1 MNKTN
6 QNIFIN
12 YSGYQRGISNF
23 KLTSVKVDSFHV
35 NDIKDA
41 YSFCINN
48 KLPIYDKYDI
58 FKSFIKTPIKL
69 KHISEYK
76 KYNQDDL
83 KKYSLIC
90 YIDDLIKLKNTNS
103 LQLKGHFPKIKNES
117 YLLFSDLN
125 VKIYFLNNVK
135 FSKKLISKSVIDRI
149 RSSTKLE
156 YNQIEYAFGIEKEN
170 IDDIILK
177 IIIENDILCSNSI
190 REIYFNYR
198 ETVEYINKIK
208 LEVHGDKLTN
218 NNFEELDTDDKLD
231 NFKINCLT
239 TNKKKSNNK
248 LSKKYKFVDF
258 SFDCDIEIKFK
269 LLSVKK
275 RKVELFDKIYANE
288 SDDEYTMYINKKK
301 IKLPKNN
308 KKFIDKNE
316 DSKIFGF
323 GFNIRNHGN
332 GDNINTEN
340 NTNFEKNN
348 NNNSISKFQKLFHNI
363 SETQKKEIE
372 KYENELKKKLNFKE
386 IINIKDVEYIGGV
399 DTQYLE
405 NNSLKGIAGIVVIK
419 TSTFEIV
426 YHDYIFEDFE
436 YEYCPSYLDA
446 REGPKYIKLIN
457 NLKINCPKYIPQVI
471 IVDGNGRMNRNYFGL
486 ACWVGALS
494 QISTIGYIKKYY
506 RMKYLSKMRYEYIIK
521 KLKVN
526 ESEAIFD
533 NNKMLI
539 GYILRFTGKDD
550 PLIINPG
557 NMIDAITSLNICKK
571 LNVGQSLPLPTFL
584 ADLFVREMVNYYQ
597 NWTNKSTNPWIIQ
610 KGKNL
615 LEKFI
620 KKNYDS
626 IKNGTFI
633 ISSQTNHE
641 KYDIQSNN
649 EIEDGEIYSYDSDLV
664 NENFEKKFENNYNS
678 DNDEIKS
685 AGYNEIEEKHHQTK
699 KPFLEDIIEN
709 LNESNSSGIK
719 KNFNKE
725 NQTANNGKIP
735 DNLMD
740 VDKNSPEKDISII
753 KKFNP
758 FDISKYKDKQ
768 IDNTDKKINLKDDFV
783 YQTLDKTKEISKNIN
798 STKENNSKIE
808 KNTAEK
814 DIEIKKLSKKDK
826 IKSSQPYLKSSYIT
840 LTETENIVNEKK
852 SKSVIKIKKNKNKKK
867 NIKNENKKNTNDL
880 NNNSYN
886 TTKQNKNID
895 IISKENQIENS
906 IDNNTKSE
914 YIYEYYDRYNSNI
927 LLTINRNYYGIRN
940 IGNTC
945 YFNALIQMLKSCD
958 IFYEIIVNSDCS
970 NNTHSLLRNVFK
982 NIDSNKLEEED
993 IRKFLKYFEF
1003 TVGRYYDVMDLFEK
1017 LLDKIIDECKNTD
1030 HLDKIKETFEIGIH
1044 RKIFCNNHEHERF
1057 ENEYSIRLSIST
1069 LLYDATKSYMVYDL
1083 DDYLCNTTNSRNN
1096 VKGINKFIKLPQ
1108 YLIIAL
1114 NRLILEENKN
1124 NDVVFTPD
1132 NLDLDEFNDENIQN
1146 NYIYSLSGIII
1157 HKYTKIN
1164 QLDEINN
1171 SLIGHFTFL
1180 KKDNFIN
1187 SKDSDNDGILFDD
1200 LNVYSCNFSKIKN
1213 YVIGNNQNDIE
1224 YPSSYIFIYKKINK
1238 NLDNKSLIKI
1248 NNEIHSHI
1256 QLSYENTNS
1265 ISFIKNENNI
1275 KIENSNSSQIK
1286 NEKFIENTKRK
1297 IKKLKKIKPE
1307 KENNSEKK
1315 ESHIKDNYYLDILVN
1330 RLSLQKPLKL
1340 RDNRPQKNNGKNN
1353 KKNKSKRKIT
1363 SINDNEKKNL
1373 IETDIDKEIEKLDI
1387 SINFNKSNSDIM
1399 QQKLNNY
1406 NLAKKYISDRINKK
1420 NYITTK
1426 RLWNYNLADIDKNYH
1441 KEWESFNNN
1450 FVKMYN
1456 KSYKI
1461 DFSIKKNEDYEK
1473 QVGEEGFTGNSD
1485 LVNIKKHAYIPFID
1499 KVAFEEYINSN
1510 AEDCLQNNIKFTIK
1524 DTDFRRI
1531 PYICPICK
1539 QILLNEKLVN
1549 HFFNFHYFSL
1559 HLIYWTDISQHI
1571 EQYVNEQIQ
1580 NKFNICIFYIRY
1592 FTSLYFFLYKY
1603 KQNNEI
1609 VNKSLRYKLD
1619 IMKKYINTELIDNLS
1634 QKKLSESDALNTIKI
1649 CENLYVDYFKHNLPQ
1664 ARKNRIYRNEGIN
1677 KGKRGEEKNIKK
1689 EIKKENNSDKKIKP
1703 EESEADKVDSEK
1715 FDSESD
1721 VQYTDNGRIKQNLK
1735 KLIKKIDNE
1744 KMKKEN
1750 NNNKNNIKDNKEKDN
1765 EKNKDKKRHKSRKK

>member
-1 MNKTN
+1 MNKTSH
-6 QNIFIN
+6 NIFIN
-12 YSGYQRGISNF
+12 YSGFQRGISNF

-58 FKSFIKTPIKL
+58 FKYFIKTPIKL
-69 KHISEYK
+69 KRTSDYK
-76 KYNQDDL
+76 KYNKEDL
-83 KKYSLIC
+83 KKYALIS
-90 YIDDLIKLKNTNS
+90 YIDDLLKLKNTNS

-135 FSKKLISKSVIDRI
+135 FSKKLIYKNVIDRI

-190 REIYFNYR
+190 REIYFNYQ

-208 LEVHGDKLTN
+208 LEIHGNKLTN

-231 NFKINCLT
+231 NLKINCLT
-239 TNKKKSNNK
+239 VNKKKFNNK
-248 LSKKYKFVDF
+248 LSKKYKFLDY
-258 SFDCDIEIKFK
+258 SFDSDIEIKFK

-275 RKVELFDKIYANE
+275 RKVELLDKIYANE
-288 SDDEYTMYINKKK
+288 SDDVYTMYINKKK
-301 IKLPKNN
+301 NKLPKIN
-308 KKFIDKNE
+308 KNFIDNDE
-316 DSKIFGF
+316 DSEIFGF
-323 GFNIRNHGN
+323 RFNIRNPGN
-332 GDNINTEN
+332 EDNINTVN
-340 NTNFEKNN
+340 NNNYEKNN
-348 NNNSISKFQKLFHNI
+348 NYTSISKFQQLFHNI
-363 SETQKKEIE
+363 SETQKKQIE
-372 KYENELKKKLNFKE
+372 KFENELKKKLNFTK
-386 IINIKDVEYIGGV
+386 IINIDDIEYIGGV

-419 TSTFEIV
+419 AKTFEIV
-426 YHDYIFEDFE
+426 YHDYIFEDFQ

-446 REGPKYIKLIN
+446 REGPKYYKLID

-471 IVDGNGRMNRNYFGL
+471 IVDGNGRMNRNDFGL

-494 QISTIGYIKKYY
+494 QIATVGYIKKYY
-506 RMKYLSKMRYEYIIK
+506 RMKYLTQKRYENIIN

-533 NNKMLI
+533 NNNILI
-539 GYILRFTGKDD
+539 GYILRFTEKDD

-557 NMIDAITSLNICKK
+557 NMIDAVTSLNICKK

-597 NWTNKSTNPWIIQ
+597 NWTNKSTNPWIIG

-620 KKNYDS
+620 KKNYNS
-626 IKNGTFI
+626 IINGTFN
-633 ISSQTNHE
+633 ISSQTNNE

-664 NENFEKKFENNYNS
+664 NENFKKNFENNYNS

-685 AGYNEIEEKHHQTK
+685 AGYYEIEEKHHQRN
-699 KPFLEDIIEN
+699 KPFLEDIKEN
-709 LNESNSSGIK
+709 LNENNSSGIK

-725 NQTANNGKIP
+725 NQIANNGKIP

-768 IDNTDKKINLKDDFV
+768 IDNTDKKINLNDNFV
-783 YQTLDKTKEISKNIN
+783 YQTPDKKKEIIKNIN

-814 DIEIKKLSKKDK
+814 DIENKKLSKKDK

-840 LTETENIVNEKK
+840 LTETENIINEKK
-852 SKSVIKIKKNKNKKK
+852 SKSVTKIKKIKNKKK
-867 NIKNENKKNTNDL
+867 IIKNENKKNTNDL
-880 NNNSYN
+880 NNNSSYN
-886 TTKQNKNID
+886 TTKQNKNIE
-895 IISKENQIENS
+895 IISKENKIENS
-906 IDNNTKSE
+906 IGANTKCE
-914 YIYEYYDRYNSNI
+914 YIYEYYDKFKSNI
-927 LLTINRNYYGIRN
+927 LLTINLNYFGIRN

-945 YFNALIQMLKSCD
+945 YFNSLIQMLKSCD
-958 IFYEIIVNSDCS
+958 LFYEIIVNSNCS
-970 NNTHSLLRNVFK
+970 NNTHSLLRNIFK
-982 NIDSNKLEEED
+982 NIDSNKLEKED
-993 IRKFLKYFEF
+993 IIKFLENFEF
-1003 TVGRYYDVMDLFEK
+1003 IVGRYYDVMDLFEK

-1030 HLDKIKETFEIGIH
+1030 HFDKIKETFEIGIH
-1044 RKIFCNNHEHERF
+1044 RKIFCNGHEHERF

-1069 LLYDATKSYMVYDL
+1069 LLFDATKSYMEYDL
-1083 DDYLCNTTNSRNN
+1083 NDYLCSNTNSRYNA
-1096 VKGINKFIKLPQ
+1096 KGKNKFIKLPQ

-1132 NLDLDEFNDENIQN
+1132 NIDLDEFNDENIQN
-1146 NYIYSLSGIII
+1146 KYMFSLSGIII
-1157 HKYTKIN
+1157 HKYTIIN
-1164 QLDEINN
+1164 QIDEINN

-1180 KKDNFIN
+1180 KKENFIN
-1187 SKDSDNDGILFDD
+1187 SKDNENDGILFDD

-1224 YPSSYIFIYKKINK
+1224 YPSSYIFLYKKINK
-1238 NLDNKSLIKI
+1238 NFDNKSLIKI

-1265 ISFIKNENNI
+1265 ISFIKIENNI
-1275 KIENSNSSQIK
+1275 KFENSNSTQIK
-1286 NEKFIENTKRK
+1286 NEKFTENTKRK

-1307 KENNSEKK
+1307 NNSEKK
-1315 ESHIKDNYYLDILVN
+1315 VSHIKDNYYLDILVN
-1330 RLSLQKPLKL
+1330 RLTLQKPLKL
-1340 RDNRPQKNNGKNN
+1340 RDNRPQKNNGKIN
-1353 KKNKSKRKIT
+1353 KKNKSKSKIT

-1387 SINFNKSNSDIM
+1387 SINFDKSNSDIM

-1406 NLAKKYISDRINKK
+1406 NLAKKYINDRINKK

-1426 RLWNYNLADIDKNYH
+1426 RLWNYNLKDIDEKYH
-1441 KEWESFNNN
+1441 KEWEYFSNN
-1450 FVKMYN
+1450 FDKMYN

-1485 LVNIKKHAYIPFID
+1485 LVNIKKHAYIPFLD
-1499 KVAFEEYINSN
+1499 KVAFEDYINSN

-1539 QILLNEKLVN
+1539 QITLNEKLVN

-1580 NKFNICIFYIRY
+1580 NKFNICIFYVRY
-1592 FTSLYFFLYKY
+1592 FTSLYYFLYKY
-1603 KQNNEI
+1603 KQNNDI
-1609 VNKSLRYKLD
+1609 VNKTLQYKLD

-1634 QKKLSESDALNTIKI
+1634 QNKLTESEALNTIKI
-1649 CENLYVDYFKHNLPQ
+1649 CENLYFDYFIHNLPQ
-1664 ARKNRIYRNEGIN
+1664 ARKNRIFRQEGIN

-1689 EIKKENNSDKKIKP
+1689 EIKKENNTDKKIKT
-1703 EESEADKVDSEK
+1703 EESEADNVDSEK

-1721 VQYTDNGRIKQNLK
+1721 VQYTNNGRIQQNLK

-1750 NNNKNNIKDNKEKDN
+1750 NNNKNNIKDNKGKDN
-1765 EKNKDKKRHKSRKK
+1765 AKNKDKILRKSRKK

>member
-12 YSGYQRGISNF
+12 YSGFERGISNF
-23 KLTSVKVDSFHV
+23 KLTSVKVDSFQV

-41 YSFCINN
+41 YNYCINN

-58 FKSFIKTPIKL
+58 FKYFIKTPIKL
-69 KHISEYK
+69 KNVSEYK
-76 KYNQDDL
+76 KYNEDEL
-83 KKYSLIC
+83 KKYALIS
-90 YIDDLIKLKNTNS
+90 YIDDLLKLKNTNS
-103 LQLKGHFPKIKNES
+103 LQLKGHFPKIKNKS

-125 VKIYFLNNVK
+125 VKIYFLNDVK
-135 FSKKLISKSVIDRI
+135 FSNKKISKNIIDRI

-156 YNQIEYAFGIEKEN
+156 YSEIEYVFGTEKEN
-170 IDDIILK
+170 INEIIIK
-177 IIIENDILCSNSI
+177 IINENNMLCSNYI
-190 REIYFNYR
+190 REIYFNYH
-198 ETVEYINKIK
+198 ETIEYINKIK
-208 LEVHGDKLTN
+208 LEIHGNKLSN
-218 NNFEELDTDDKLD
+218 NNFEELDTDDNLD
-231 NFKINCLT
+231 NLKINCLT
-239 TNKKKSNNK
+239 VNKKKSNNK
-248 LSKKYKFVDF
+248 LSKKYKFVNF
-258 SFDCDIEIKFK
+258 SFDSDIEIKFK

-288 SDDEYTMYINKKK
+288 SDDEYTMYIKKKK

-316 DSKIFGF
+316 DSEIFGF
-323 GFNIRNHGN
+323 GFKIRNHGN

-340 NTNFEKNN
+340 NNNFEINN
-348 NNNSISKFQKLFHNI
+348 NNTSISKFQQLFHNI

-372 KYENELKKKLNFKE
+372 KFENELKKKLNFIK
-386 IINIKDVEYIGGV
+386 ILNINDIEYIGGV

-405 NNSLKGIAGIVVIK
+405 NNSLKGIAGIVVINSK
-419 TSTFEIV
+419 TFEIV

-446 REGPKYIKLIN
+446 REGPKYIKLID
-457 NLKINCPKYIPQVI
+457 NLKKNCPKYIPQII
-471 IVDGNGRMNRNYFGL
+471 IVDGNGWMNRNDFGL

-494 QISTIGYIKKYY
+494 QIATVGYIKKYY
-506 RMKYLSKMRYEYIIK
+506 RMKYLTKKRYENIIK

-526 ESEAIFD
+526 ESEAIF
-533 NNKMLI
+533 NNNNILI
-539 GYILRFTGKDD
+539 GFILRFTEKDD

-557 NMIDAITSLNICKK
+557 NMLDAVTSLNICKK

-597 NWTNKSTNPWIIQ
+597 NWINKSTYPWIIG

-626 IKNGTFI
+626 IINGTFI
-633 ISSQTNHE
+633 ISSQTNNE

-649 EIEDGEIYSYDSDLV
+649 EIEEGEVFSYNSDFG
-664 NENFEKKFENNYNS
+664 NENFKKNFENNYNS

-685 AGYNEIEEKHHQTK
+685 AGYYEIEEKHHRK
-699 KPFLEDIIEN
+699 KPFLEDIKEN
-709 LNESNSSGIK
+709 LNETNSSGIK
-719 KNFNKE
+719 KITNKV
-725 NQTANNGKIP
+725 NQLVNNDKIS
-735 DNLMD
+735 DNIMD
-740 VDKNSPEKDISII
+740 IDKNSPEKEITII

-758 FDISKYKDKQ
+758 FNISKNKDKH
-768 IDNTDKKINLKDDFV
+768 IDNTDKKNNLNDNFV
-783 YQTLDKTKEISKNIN
+783 YQTPDKIKEISKNIN
-798 STKENNSKIE
+798 SSKENNSKIE

-814 DIEIKKLSKKDK
+814 DIENKKLSKKDK

-840 LTETENIVNEKK
+840 LTQTENIENQKK
-852 SKSVIKIKKNKNKKK
+852 SKSVTKIKKIKNKKK
-867 NIKNENKKNTNDL
+867 IIKNEIKKNTNDL
-880 NNNSYN
+880 NNNSSYN
-886 TTKQNKNID
+886 MTKQNKNID
-895 IISKENQIENS
+895 IISKEDRIENS
-906 IDNNTKSE
+906 IGANRKYE
-914 YIYEYYDRYNSNI
+914 YIYEYYDNFNSNI
-927 LLTINRNYYGIRN
+927 LLTINRNYFGIRN

-945 YFNALIQMLKSCD
+945 YFNSLIQMLKSCD
-958 IFYEIIVNSDCS
+958 IFYEIIVNSNCS
-970 NNTHSLLRNVFK
+970 NNTHSLLKNVFK
-982 NIDSNKLEEED
+982 NIDSNKLEKED
-993 IRKFLKYFEF
+993 ITKFLENFEF
-1003 TVGRYYDVMDLFEK
+1003 IVGRYYDVMDLFEK

-1030 HLDKIKETFEIGIH
+1030 HVDKIKESFEIGIH

-1057 ENEYSIRLSIST
+1057 ENEYSIRLSIFT
-1069 LLYDATKSYMVYDL
+1069 LLLDATKSYMEYDL
-1083 DDYLCNTTNSRNN
+1083 NNYLCNDTGNKYNA
-1096 VKGINKFIKLPQ
+1096 KGKNKFFKLPQ

-1114 NRLILEENKN
+1114 NRLILEGNKN

-1132 NLDLDEFNDENIQN
+1132 KLDLDEFNDENIQN

-1180 KKDNFIN
+1180 KKENFIN

-1213 YVIGNNQNDIE
+1213 YVIGNNQNDKE
-1224 YPSSYIFIYKKINK
+1224 YPSSYIFLYKKINK

-1275 KIENSNSSQIK
+1275 KIENSNSTQIK
-1286 NEKFIENTKRK
+1286 NEKFVENTKRK
-1297 IKKLKKIKPE
+1297 IKKFKKIKPE
-1307 KENNSEKK
+1307 NENNSEKK
-1315 ESHIKDNYYLDILVN
+1315 VSHIKDNYYLDILVN

-1387 SINFNKSNSDIM
+1387 SINFDKSNSDII

-1406 NLAKKYISDRINKK
+1406 NLAKKYINDRINKK

-1426 RLWNYNLADIDKNYH
+1426 RLWNYNLKDIDEKYH
-1441 KEWESFNNN
+1441 KEWELFSNN
-1450 FVKMYN
+1450 FVEMYN

-1473 QVGEEGFTGNSD
+1473 QVGEQGFSGNSD

-1499 KVAFEEYINSN
+1499 KDAFEDYINSN

-1592 FTSLYFFLYKY
+1592 FTSLYYFLYKY

-1609 VNKSLRYKLD
+1609 VNKTLRYKLD

-1634 QKKLSESDALNTIKI
+1634 QNKLSESEALNTIKI
-1649 CENLYVDYFKHNLPQ
+1649 CENLYADYFIHNLPQ
-1664 ARKNRIYRNEGIN
+1664 ARKNRIYRQEGIN
-1677 KGKRGEEKNIKK
+1677 KCKRGEDKNIKK
-1689 EIKKENNSDKKIKP
+1689 EIKKENNTDKKIKN
-1703 EESEADKVDSEK
+1703 EESESDQIDSEK

-1721 VQYTDNGRIKQNLK
+1721 VQYTNNGRKKQNLK
-1735 KLIKKIDNE
+1735 KLIKKVDNE

-1750 NNNKNNIKDNKEKDN
+1750 NNNKKNIKDNKEKDN
-1765 EKNKDKKRHKSRKK
+1765 EKNKDKKIRKSRKK